1 MTQIELRP
9 NPLRQVPPIVAHLAR
24 QTWRAWNDHNAAR
37 LGAALAFYAILSI
50 GPLLLIVVS
59 VAGIAF
65 GNGHTRDY
73 LLLQMQHLVGGDG
86 ARAIGDMLANA
97 SSQNKSLAATI
108 VGLVTLLISASGFF
122 AQLQAAMNVVWNVPK
137 EQSSIMGFVNKRLL
151 SFGMILGICLLL
163 LFSLV
168 VSAGISAVTSMFGT
182 LPALALPTL
191 ALDAGNGV
199 ISFVVTTLLFGIIFN
214 VLPDVDVRWRDVWV
228 GAVFTALLFSLGK
241 YLIGLYLGRS
251 ALSSTYGAAGSLI
264 VLLVWIY
271 YSSQV
276 FLMGAEFT
284 QVWARQMGATL
295 KLKRGHKAAIA

>member
-1 MTQIELRP
+1 MPQIDIHRI
-9 NPLRQVPPIVAHLAR
+9 PPVAARLAR
-24 QTWRAWNDHNAAR
+24 ETWRSWNEHNAAR

-59 VAGIAF
+59 VAGLAF
-65 GNGHTRDY
+65 GNSHARDD
-73 LLLQMQHLVGGDG
+73 LLQQMQHLVGRDG

-97 SSQNKSLAATI
+97 SGQTKSLMATI
-108 VGLVTLLISASGFF
+108 VGLATLLISASGFF
-122 AQLQAAMNVVWNVPK
+122 GQLQAAMNVVWDVPK
-137 EQSSIMGFVNKRLL
+137 EQSSVMSFVNKRLL

-168 VSAGISAVTSMFGT
+168 LSAGIEAVTAMFGT
-182 LPALALPTL
+182 LPALAL
-191 ALDAGNGV
+191 DAGNGV
-199 ISFVVTTLLFGIIFN
+199 VSFIVTTLLFGIIFN
-214 VLPDVDVRWRDVWV
+214 VLPDVDIRWRDVWV
-228 GAVFTALLFSLGK
+228 GAAFTALLFSLGK

-284 QVWARQMGATL
+284 QVWARRMGATL

>member
-1 MTQIELRP
+1 MIEIDLR
-9 NPLRQVPPIVAHLAR
+9 RIPPIAIRLAR
-24 QTWRAWNDHNAAR
+24 ETWRAWNDHNAAR

-65 GNGHTRDY
+65 GNGHARDY
-73 LLLQMQHLVGGDG
+73 LLQQMQHLVGGDG

-97 SSQNKSLAATI
+97 LGQSKSLMATL

-122 AQLQAAMNVVWNVPK
+122 AQLQAAMNVVWSVPK
-137 EQSSIMGFVNKRLL
+137 EQSSVMSFVNKRLL

-182 LPALALPTL
+182 LPALAL
-191 ALDAGNGV
+191 DAGNAL
-199 ISFVVTTLLFGIIFN
+199 ISFLVTTLLFGIIFN
-214 VLPDVDVRWRDVWV
+214 VLPDVDIRWRDVWV
-228 GAVFTALLFSLGK
+228 GAAFTALLFSLGK

-284 QVWARQMGATL
+284 QVWVRQMGGTL
-295 KLKRGHKAAIA
+295 KLKRGHRAAIA

>member
-1 MTQIELRP
+1 MIKVDLRRITP
-9 NPLRQVPPIVAHLAR
+9 TLVCLAKE
-24 QTWRAWNDHNAAR
+24 TWRAWNDHNAAR

-59 VAGIAF
+59 VAGLAF
-65 GNGHTRDY
+65 GNSHARDD
-73 LLLQMQHLVGGDG
+73 LLQQMQHLVGNDG

-97 SSQNKSLAATI
+97 SGPKKSLMASI
-108 VGLVTLLISASGFF
+108 VGLITLLISASGFF
-122 AQLQAAMNVVWNVPK
+122 GQLQAAMNVVWNVPK
-137 EQSSIMGFVNKRLL
+137 EQSSLTAFINKRLL

-168 VSAGISAVTSMFGT
+168 VSAGISAMTSMFGN
-182 LPALALPTL
+182 LPALALDTGNTL
-191 ALDAGNGV
+191 
-199 ISFVVTTLLFGIIFN
+199 ISFLVTTLLFGIIFN
-214 VLPDVDVRWRDVWV
+214 VLPDIDIRWRDVWV
-228 GAVFTALLFSLGK
+228 GAAFTALLFSLGK

-284 QVWARQMGATL
+284 QVWARRMGATF
-295 KLKRGHKAAIA
+295 KLKRGYKAAAA

>member
-1 MTQIELRP
+1 MISNLVRQS
-9 NPLRQVPPIVAHLAR
+9 PLVASRLAR
-24 QTWRAWNDHNAAR
+24 DTWREWNDDQAAR

-59 VAGIAF
+59 VAGLTF
-65 GNGHTRDY
+65 GSGHARTY
-73 LLLQMQHLVGGDG
+73 LMQQMQHLVGTDG

-97 SSQNKSLAATI
+97 SGQRKSLAATA
-108 VGLVTLLISASGFF
+108 VGVVTLLISASGFF
-122 AQLQAAMNVVWNVPK
+122 AQLQAAMNAVWNVPK
-137 EQSSIMGFVNKRLL
+137 EQSNLMGFVNKRLL

-168 VSAGISAVTSMFGT
+168 ISAGIAAVTAMFGS
-182 LPALALPTL
+182 LPAL
-191 ALDAGNGV
+191 ALDAGNMV
-199 ISFVVTTLLFGIIFN
+199 ISFLITTVLFGLTFK
-214 VLPDVDVRWRDVWV
+214 VLPDVDIRWRDVWV
-228 GAVFTALLFSLGK
+228 GAAFTALLFSIGK

-276 FLMGAEFT
+276 FLLGAEFT
-284 QVWARQMGATL
+284 QVWARFRGDAFA
-295 KLKRGHKAAIA
+295 LKRGYRAAIVKA

>member
-1 MTQIELRP
+1 MPKIDLRRLTAP
-9 NPLRQVPPIVAHLAR
+9 AARLA
-24 QTWRAWNDHNAAR
+24 QDTWYAWNDHNAAR

-59 VAGIAF
+59 VAGLAF
-65 GNGHTRDY
+65 GNAHARDD
-73 LLLQMQHLVGGDG
+73 LLLQMQHLVGRDG

-97 SSQNKSLAATI
+97 SGQKKSLMATI
-108 VGLVTLLISASGFF
+108 VGVVTLLISASGFF
-122 AQLQAAMNVVWNVPK
+122 GQLQAAMNVVWNVPK
-137 EQSSIMGFVNKRLL
+137 EQSSVMGFVNKRLL

-168 VSAGISAVTSMFGT
+168 VSAGIAAVTSMFGT
-182 LPALALPTL
+182 LPALAL
-191 ALDAGNGV
+191 DAGNLLL
-199 ISFVVTTLLFGIIFN
+199 SLLVTTLLFGIIFN
-214 VLPDVDVRWRDVWV
+214 VLPDVDIRWRDVWV
-228 GAVFTALLFSLGK
+228 GAAFTALLFSLGK

-284 QVWARQMGATL
+284 QVWARRMGAPL